1 MKRRIRVHDPAY
13 LPEPA
18 LKELTSTLYTNTT
31 AVPYDAEYGTRV
43 LVTMGGEVLQII
55 IPPDYKDDVVHV
67 QMVHR
72 DDTEE
77 EED

>member
-13 LPEPA
+13 LSEPA

-31 AVPYDAEYGTRV
+31 AVPYDAEHGTRV
-43 LVTMGGEVLQII
+43 LVTMGREVLQII
-55 IPPDYKDDVVHV
+55 IPPYYKEYVVHV

-72 DDTEE
+72 DDTKE